1 MSLEISP
8 VEAYAR
14 VDGKQ
19 DMNDLAAAAGDIQVI
34 GAAAHIR
41 GKKQSTVP
49 AAA

>member
-1 MSLEISP
+1 LSLEISP

-34 GAAAHIR
+34 GAAHIR